1 MGLFGRK
8 KKTPTPEEFRENR
21 TFDYSTPE
29 SRVLTAEWLLTD
41 AKNNRAVVES
51 EWVRYNDYYNFIRG
65 ATDEVRESIR
75 ENGINWDPAVT
86 PEIGRAHV

>member
-41 AKNNRAVVES
+41 AKNRS
-51 EWVRYNDYYNFIRG
+51 K
-65 ATDEVRESIR
+65 
-75 ENGINWDPAVT
+75 
-86 PEIGRAHV
+86 AHV